1 MLYNDRNSGSCL
13 FIKSRG
19 KPAVWDKDVIQQLT
33 RTRDFS
39 RFMWQKLLFDSIG
52 SFGRSPNIEGGEHLY
67 FNYDSFWSYSLA
79 SVLCVCV
86 SSFKY
91 RMSHHVSFCFNPN
104 KPGWHHH
111 VSFCFSPQ

>member
-86 SSFKY
+86 
-91 RMSHHVSFCFNPN
+91 CF
-104 KPGWHHH
+104 
-111 VSFCFSPQ
+111 VLQV